1 MSLEAI
7 SLSPMQALGIPVAL
21 VGSVF
26 LALGAEFQ
34 HRGVNKVNDA
44 SPANA
49 RRGLHFRQILALA
62 RRPSW
67 LVGTLMLGLA
77 IILQLISL
85 FLAPLTVVQPLG
97 AVALVITSVLS
108 ARATKTPL
116 TPATIRAIA
125 FCVGGIGIFVTVAA
139 FTTTSLPIGTVQLR
153 IVLIILVLVL
163 AVFALAFGLF
173 RKTITT
179 IFYIAGAGVLFGF
192 VATLAKVIIDRVHT
206 LIQTGFHV
214 VAGDGLVVLCLLGIL
229 AAALLGSYFVQTA
242 YSSGPPDLV
251 VAGLTVIDPMIGV
264 TIGIVV
270 LGEATQAPLW
280 ASFAFLAAAALGV
293 FGVLQLSRRPE
304 AKSGH
309 LVAQGGL

>member
-1 MSLEAI
+1 
-7 SLSPMQALGIPVAL
+7 MQALGIPVAL

-44 SPANA
+44 TAGNA
-49 RRGLHFRQILALA
+49 RRGLHLSQLLALA

-67 LVGTLMLGLA
+67 LLGTLMLGLA
-77 IILQLISL
+77 IVLQLISL

-97 AVALVITSVLS
+97 AVALVITSVVNARGTKVRLS
-108 ARATKTPL
+108 AF
-116 TPATIRAIA
+116 TIRAIA
-125 FCVGGIGIFVTVAA
+125 FCVGGIALFVTVAA
-139 FTTTSLPIGTVQLR
+139 YTTTSLPIGTVQLR
-153 IVLIILVLVL
+153 VVLIILACVL
-163 AVFALAFGLF
+163 AALAVAFGLL
-173 RKTITT
+173 RKKVIT
-179 IFYIAGAGVLFGF
+179 IFYIVSAGVLFGF

-214 VAGDGLVVLCLLGIL
+214 VPGDGLVILCLLGIV

-251 VAGLTVIDPMIGV
+251 VAGLTVIDPLIGV

-270 LGEATQAPLW
+270 LGEAAHAPLW
-280 ASFAFLAAAALGV
+280 AGVAFVAAGALAVYGV
-293 FGVLQLSRRPE
+293 FQLSSRPE
-304 AKSGH
+304 RGAAHTVGEDSRD
-309 LVAQGGL
+309 VPVVR